1 LSPRPRKNDGEDQG
15 EGPVEGTLAPSAE
28 LEEALRKA
36 TEALDDSGAPESA
49 EKEVS
54 PTGKSTADKV
64 TIEALSLEL
73 ETVRRSAEE
82 KTAALAEVED
92 RALRLQAEFENFR
105 KRGIRDR
112 EEAQRFGHQNL
123 VKDLLATV
131 DNLERAIEHGE
142 GGDERSL
149 DGIVQGVELVHRELL
164 AALAK
169 YGVSAIEALREPFDP
184 NLHEAVGQ
192 NPSDECS
199 PNTVVEVLE
208 KGYRIHDRMVRPA
221 RVIISVASGEAAG
234 EEES

>member
-1 LSPRPRKNDGEDQG
+1 MSPGPRKHNG
-15 EGPVEGTLAPSAE
+15 EGPKEEAVEGRVSPSAE
-28 LEEALRKA
+28 LEEALREA
-36 TEALDDSGAPESA
+36 TEALDAAEPEEELRA
-49 EKEVS
+49 
-54 PTGKSTADKV
+54 TGKSTAEEV
-64 TIEALSLEL
+64 SFEALSAEL
-73 ETVRRSAEE
+73 EAVRREADE
-82 KTAALAEVED
+82 KAAALAAIED

-112 EEAQRFGHQNL
+112 EESQRYGHQNL
-123 VKDLLATV
+123 VKDLLSTV

-149 DGIVQGVELVHRELL
+149 DGIVQGIELVHRELL

-192 NPSDECS
+192 VPSDECP

-221 RVIISVASGEAAG
+221 RVIVSIASANETASETGK
-234 EEES
+234 EES

>member
-1 LSPRPRKNDGEDQG
+1 MSPRSRKNNGKDQG
-15 EGPVEGTLAPSAE
+15 EEPVVGTVAPSAE
-28 LEEALRKA
+28 LEDALREA
-36 TEALDDSGAPESA
+36 TEALDGPAAVE
-49 EKEVS
+49 EMS

-73 ETVRRSAEE
+73 ESVRRDAEE

-112 EEAQRFGHQNL
+112 EESQRYGHQNL
-123 VKDLLATV
+123 VKDLLVTV

-192 NPSDECS
+192 VPSDECS
-199 PNTVVEVLE
+199 PNTVIEVLE

-221 RVIISVASGEAAG
+221 RVIVSVAAGDAAG

>member
-1 LSPRPRKNDGEDQG
+1 MSPRPRNDNGEGQG
-15 EGPVEGTLAPSAE
+15 EEAVEGTVSPSAE
-28 LEEALRKA
+28 LEDALREA
-36 TEALDDSGAPESA
+36 TEALGGDAVEEEGR
-49 EKEVS
+49 

-73 ETVRRSAEE
+73 ETVRGHAEE
-82 KTAALAEVED
+82 KAAALAEVED
-92 RALRLQAEFENFR
+92 RALRLQADFENFR

-112 EEAQRFGHQNL
+112 EESQRYGHQNL
-123 VKDLLATV
+123 VKDLLVTV

-149 DGIVQGVELVHRELL
+149 DGIVQGIELVHRELL

-192 NPSDECS
+192 VPSDECS
-199 PNTVVEVLE
+199 PNTVIEVLE

-221 RVIISVASGEAAG
+221 RVIVSVASGDGAG